1 MHRSGTIKQPN
12 HLETVIAEVDVD
24 GERHLV
30 KFTRYHDNQQFWTV
44 PGERDERIHRS
55 KTFTVTEPEPDE
67 YELYDLTVDPYEE
80 RNLAHPTHADDRSR
94 RLEAHMFEL
103 LVEQL
108 AKKRLVPEAGEV
120 PGYRPP
126 VAPVKAGARNAG
138 SSAHRRVIGS
148 RLWVQPAVTTGR
160 PLLSRVF
167 LFALTAALNPTLLA
181 ATTVMLLL
189 PNPRR
194 LLLGYLLGA
203 YTTGITIGLAIEYWL
218 HGSGVVSTTKRSVSP
233 VIDVTI
239 GLLLILVAFVVAT
252 GRSGRRGKQESSDE
266 PKKTPRWQRTLSK
279 GSARST
285 FVVGVLLS
293 FPGASYLAALTEID
307 KQNLGAVATVLTVI
321 AVNVIMLALL
331 ELPLIGYTVAPDWTS
346 ATVERLKAWL
356 GRNGRRAL
364 AVGAAAIGAALIVRG
379 VIQYSG

>member
-1 MHRSGTIKQPN
+1 
-12 HLETVIAEVDVD
+12 
-24 GERHLV
+24 
-30 KFTRYHDNQQFWTV
+30 
-44 PGERDERIHRS
+44 
-55 KTFTVTEPEPDE
+55 
-67 YELYDLTVDPYEE
+67 
-80 RNLAHPTHADDRSR
+80 
-94 RLEAHMFEL
+94 
-103 LVEQL
+103 
-108 AKKRLVPEAGEV
+108 
-120 PGYRPP
+120 
-126 VAPVKAGARNAG
+126 
-138 SSAHRRVIGS
+138 
-148 RLWVQPAVTTGR
+148 
-160 PLLSRVF
+160 LSRVF

-233 VIDVTI
+233 VIDVAI
-239 GLLLILVAFVVAT
+239 GLLLILVGIVVAT
-252 GRSGRRGKQESSDE
+252 GRSGRRGDQKSSDE

-307 KQNLGAVATVLTVI
+307 KQNLAALMTVLTVI

-331 ELPLIGYTVAPDWTS
+331 ELPLIGYSLAPDWTS

-364 AVGAAAIGAALIVRG
+364 AVGATAIGAALIVRG